1 MSEFFAGGYVG
12 DVHLDHGRGDGADAV
27 ADRHAGVRVASGVE
41 DDAVGVG
48 LLDAVDDLPLGVGLK
63 INELGRG
70 ALFQRFKIGIEG
82 KIAIYLWLTLSKQIQ
97 IRAVDDQDFHNFT
110 LMTWD
115 RYIKHFVSY
124 LKIEKGLAEN
134 SVLAYQRDVL
144 RLMEFAVPRRL
155 DVHEIR
161 IGELKQLIA
170 LLNEIGLAARS
181 QSRIISGIKQFFLFL
196 ILEDVIK
203 DDPSELLEMPR
214 IGMKLPEVLEIE
226 EIDSLIA
233 AIDLSK
239 NEGHRNRAILET
251 LYSCGLR
258 VSELVNLRFSDLF
271 FEEGFIRVIGKG
283 NKERLVPVS
292 PSVSHEIGIYNDH
305 IRRHQDIQPGN
316 ENVVFLNRR
325 GAKLTRVMIFTI
337 IKDLSKAIGLN
348 KNISPHTFR
357 HSFATH
363 LIEGGANLRAVQEM
377 LGHESIT
384 TTEIY
389 THLDQRF
396 IREAII
402 SYHPR
407 NNGGSGNQQKGRQ

>member
-1 MSEFFAGGYVG
+1 
-12 DVHLDHGRGDGADAV
+12 
-27 ADRHAGVRVASGVE
+27 
-41 DDAVGVG
+41 
-48 LLDAVDDLPLGVGLK
+48 
-63 INELGRG
+63 
-70 ALFQRFKIGIEG
+70 
-82 KIAIYLWLTLSKQIQ
+82 
-97 IRAVDDQDFHNFT
+97 
-110 LMTWD
+110 MTWE

-124 LKIEKGLAEN
+124 LKIERGLAEN
-134 SVLAYQRDVL
+134 SILAYQRDVFN
-144 RLMEFAVPRRL
+144 LMDFAIKQQIEVEVIRV
-155 DVHEIR
+155 VHLKAFLTSIHELG
-161 IGELKQLIA
+161 IG
-170 LLNEIGLAARS
+170 ARS
-181 QSRIISGIKQFFLFL
+181 QARMISGIKQFFLFL

-203 DDPSELLEMPR
+203 NDPSELLEMPK
-214 IGMKLPEVLEIE
+214 IGKKLPEVLEIE
-226 EIDSLIA
+226 EIDALIA

-239 NEGHRNRAILET
+239 NEGHRNRAMLEM

-292 PSVSHEIGIYNDH
+292 PSVEKEIGIYNDF
-305 IRRHQDIQPGN
+305 IRRHQHIQPGN

-337 IKDLSKAIGLN
+337 IKNLANEIGLQ

-363 LIEGGANLRAVQEM
+363 LLEGGANLRAIQEM

-402 SYHPR
+402 SFHPR
-407 NNGGSGNQQKGRQ
+407 NMK